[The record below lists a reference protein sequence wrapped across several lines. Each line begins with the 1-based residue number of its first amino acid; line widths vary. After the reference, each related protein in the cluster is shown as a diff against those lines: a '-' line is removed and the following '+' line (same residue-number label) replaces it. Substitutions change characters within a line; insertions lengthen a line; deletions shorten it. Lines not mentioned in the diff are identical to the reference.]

1 MLWSARCPA
10 WRASDKWRT
19 GVASITIPMQSS
31 AGGQPRVDAA
41 ALAVQGGRRWLWAA
55 WEASANRWRILRR
68 LAMDVFSSS
77 GMPCGAVPCDT
88 VRCESSW
95 FLGSRRAAQTSDPV
109 GDGSVGCGGDWR
121 RIFNDCESKLVGLGP
136 GGHAPGQPIG
146 RRRRPPRSGIGW
158 SRLGAVRS
166 TSNASTTRL
175 DAIGLVKEAPCSSFV
190 SLPLG
195 WPSRIRT
202 ASNPKSGAR
211 SSPRNRKKN
220 GHGRLAGA
228 DQGVARAIAIMPFAR
243 PTTTWRPSRLVK
255 LVSAAI
261 PGTQHSDAVA
271 PTVCLAAP
279 SGVTPPARPRG
290 VQRVAQALVGP
301 QDVATTSAGR
311 KA

>member
-10 WRASDKWRT
+10 WRTSDKWRT
-19 GVASITIPMQSS
+19 GVASITIPMESS

-95 FLGSRRAAQTSDPV
+95 FLGSRCAAQTSDPV

-158 SRLGAVRS
+158 SRRGAVRS
-166 TSNASTTRL
+166 TSNASTAP
-175 DAIGLVKEAPCSSFV
+175 DAIGLVKGSLATSSHCPG
-190 SLPLG
+190 L
-195 WPSRIRT
+195 PSRIRT
-202 ASNPKSGAR
+202 ASNPKSAHEVRHGIEKKWSRATGRGRSGRRAGDRDHAVCEADDHVAAFPAGQAR
-211 SSPRNRKKN
+211 ER
-220 GHGRLAGA
+220 
-228 DQGVARAIAIMPFAR
+228 
-243 PTTTWRPSRLVK
+243 RPSR
-255 LVSAAI
+255 
-261 PGTQHSDAVA
+261 TQHSEAVHLRY
-271 PTVCLAAP
+271 VWL
-279 SGVTPPARPRG
+279 PPAQHRPQGRAA
-290 VQRVAQALVGP
+290 QRVAQALVGP
-301 QDVATTSAGR
+301 QTCNDLGWRA
-311 KA
+311 